1 MPNAADGAGAP
12 GDADIAEAWVVEVG
26 VVALGGNGL
35 SPPPPSSVAPK
46 GICIERNGATTMP
59 VGEEADA
66 AGCAKLGGVSPQF
79 VEVGPLAIPPSN
91 SAIEAEAP
99 EVPVTALP
107 GPEQAEF
114 VGEPV
119 IGLKPGEA
127 SSVAPRG
134 MPGDATGAAG
144 PMPSGEVAPSGEG
157 VGAPT
162 PWARAVPQATMISMA
177 DTMSNRTIIDVPLGD
192 PSRCGSLVKMVSKR
206 PAAARRFLKSA

>member
-12 GDADIAEAWVVEVG
+12 EDADIAEAWVVEVG
-26 VVALGGNGL
+26 VVALGGSGL

-46 GICIERNGATTMP
+46 GICIERNGATTIP

-66 AGCAKLGGVSPQF
+66 AGCAKLCAVSPQF
-79 VEVGPLAIPPSN
+79 AELDPPTPPSN
-91 SAIEAEAP
+91 SAVDEEVP
-99 EVPVTALP
+99 EVPVIALP
-107 GPEQAEF
+107 GPEQPEF

-119 IGLKPGEA
+119 IELKPGEA

-177 DTMSNRTIIDVPLGD
+177 DTMSNRTII
-192 PSRCGSLVKMVSKR
+192 
-206 PAAARRFLKSA
+206 ARAFRRSTTLRLAS

>member
-1 MPNAADGAGAP
+1 MAGATPNAADGVNAP
-12 GDADIAEAWVVEVG
+12 EDADIDEAWVVEVG
-26 VVALGGNGL
+26 VVALGTGL
-35 SPPPPSSVAPK
+35 SPPPPSSVTPK
-46 GICIERNGATTMP
+46 GICSGRNGATTMP

-144 PMPSGEVAPSGEG
+144 PRPSGEVAPSGEG

-162 PWARAVPQATMISMA
+162 PCARAVPQATMISMA
-177 DTMSNRTIIDVPLGD
+177 DTMSNRTII
-192 PSRCGSLVKMVSKR
+192 
-206 PAAARRFLKSA
+206 ARAFRRSITLRLAS